1 MSPYVAKRKYYVIFR
16 LRTMLGIGNL
26 FKKTF
31 SEFSLESKN
40 IIDKIQ
46 NKFIAIRVQGRALQI
61 LVSGLWP
68 DFDAS
73 FTSKFPMTVGPTIK
87 PLEFREANIIISNR
101 SGQIFDIILHFENI
115 FIF

>member
-1 MSPYVAKRKYYVIFR
+1 
-16 LRTMLGIGNL
+16 MLGIGNL

-68 DFDAS
+68 DF
-73 FTSKFPMTVGPTIK
+73 
-87 PLEFREANIIISNR
+87 EAKYIENWMR
-101 SGQIFDIILHFENI
+101 SSTFLHKI
-115 FIF
+115 Q